1 ITSPI
6 DAQRR
11 REPPSTRMHCTRRA
25 PELSATSRFDS
36 AWIMIVTPKRR
47 RGSLGRL
54 DHHFP
59 ALAPGDGPAFADL
72 HLVAHLEAVFLVV
85 GRVLLRPGDVLLVQ
99 RVHDPPLDPDDH
111 GLVHLVADHGAL
123 HDASRHGRASG
134 RARRLGGENGLDPG
148 DVAAHLAHPRGVLEL
163 PGGLL
168 EAQVELLLLQLQQL
182 LAQLVL
188 GLGPEFRRLHCA
200 TSPGRPTKRVRSGSL
215 APPRRIASS
224 ASDAGTPSISNRIRP
239 ALTGATQYSTDPLPL
254 PMRTSA

>member
-1 ITSPI
+1 MGRHSRIFTWSPTLKRFSSSWAAYFF
-6 DAQRR
+6 DRVMYFLYSGCMTRR
-11 REPPSTRMHCTRRA
+11 STRTTTVLSILSLTTVPCMTR
-25 PELSATSRFDS
+25 
-36 AWIMIVTPKRR
+36 
-47 RGSLGRL
+47 LGMC
-54 DHHFP
+54 
-59 ALAPGDGPAFADL
+59 G
-72 HLVAHLEAVFLVV
+72 
-85 GRVLLRPGDVLLVQ
+85 
-99 RVHDPPLDPDDH
+99 
-111 GLVHLVADHGAL
+111 
-123 HDASRHGRASG
+123 ASG

-148 DVAAHLAHPRGVLEL
+148 DVAAHLAHPRGVLKL

-254 PMRTSA
+254 PMRTSAGFLLTGTSGKMRIHTRPARLRCRVMARRAASIWRAVTRALSVAFMP